1 MGCLCPGSRE
11 SNKAGACG
19 AEEQELCNFASLGFA
34 PVIIILHEGCG
45 LAVSQWRNFEAE
57 VSAYHY
63 NIHPINLT
71 LVIGLVVSVCYDM
84 IWTGKHSFSISAV
97 ILKMLYTFF

>member
-1 MGCLCPGSRE
+1 MAEGGLFSIQMLAGRVFLLCPGSRE

-34 PVIIILHEGCG
+34 PVIIIFHEGCG

-57 VSAYHY
+57 VLAYHY

-71 LVIGLVVSVCYDM
+71 LVTGPVVSVSVM
-84 IWTGKHSFSISAV
+84 V
-97 ILKMLYTFF
+97 